1 VCRGNRVSIVIFFLV
16 LIAGLIGPACGSD
29 EGGEVAAPTA
39 SPGGEA
45 EVEQLDL
52 LTVPGD
58 DWGYPSPFSFYP
70 RGPGYIAMHLIF
82 DTLTWK
88 DEDGVIP
95 WLADSW
101 STSEDGKAWTFKLR
115 EGVEWHDGQPL
126 TAEDVKF
133 SFEYGKSHISI
144 SSWFA
149 ALADVESVEV
159 SGEDEVIVYL
169 SRPVASFHNDI
180 AGNMPIIP
188 KHIWEGVEDPAR
200 FTTEEAVI
208 GSGPFKLVSYDKEE
222 GTYVYDANDDFFG
235 GRPLV
240 KRLVMRRVSDE
251 ALALETGTIDEAS
264 FWGKE
269 IDLVGDFED
278 DERFE
283 VISGPSFWVLQVI
296 FNNEKAPTNLV
307 ELREAVAHAI
317 DREEIIDKVTHGGA
331 ILAHPGIIHPDSDW
345 YSPDVAAYDYDPEE
359 AERLLDSLDFV
370 DRDGDGV
377 RETPEGEKLS
387 FVLITTSDYG
397 SDYTREAEII
407 RENLGAVGIECEV
420 KALDYSTADGIL
432 REGNF
437 HLAING
443 HGAIAAPS
451 ILDEPDWP
459 ANTYKSEEY
468 QALYKEQSEETDAE
482 ERGEMVAELQAM
494 VADDL
499 PVFTLYHPKMWCVFN
514 PDKLD
519 TWFYTKNGVAIGIP
533 LEMNK
538 LIFLER

>member
-1 VCRGNRVSIVIFFLV
+1 MCRENRTWIVIFLFV
-16 LIAGLIGPACGSD
+16 LLAGLIASACGSSEES
-29 EGGEVAAPTA
+29 EGVAPTA
-39 SPGGEA
+39 SPSGEV
-45 EVEQLDL
+45 EVEQLEL

-88 DEDGVIP
+88 DESGVIP

-101 STSEDGKAWTFKLR
+101 STSDDGRAWTFELH
-115 EGVEWHDGQPL
+115 EGVKWQDGEPL

-133 SFEYGKSHISI
+133 SFEYGKAHVAV

-149 ALADVESVEV
+149 ALEDVESVEV
-159 SGEDEVIVYL
+159 SGDHEVVVHL
-169 SRPVASFHNDI
+169 TRPSASFQDDI
-180 AGNMPIIP
+180 AGNMPVIP
-188 KHIWEGVEDPAR
+188 KHIWEDVEDPAK
-200 FTTEEAVI
+200 FTTEEAVV
-208 GSGPFKLVSYDKEE
+208 GSGPFKLASYSKEE
-222 GTYVYDANDDFFG
+222 GTYVYDANNDFFA

-240 KRLVMRRVSDE
+240 KRLVMTRVSDE
-251 ALALETGTIDEAS
+251 ALALETGTVDEAS

-269 IDLVGDFED
+269 IDVLGEFEE
-278 DERFE
+278 DERFQ

-296 FNNEKAPTNLV
+296 FNNEKPPTNLV
-307 ELREAVAHAI
+307 EFRKAVAHAI
-317 DREEIIDKVTHGGA
+317 DREEIIEKVTHGGA
-331 ILAHPGIIHPDSDW
+331 IVAHSGILHPDSDW

-359 AERLLDSLDFV
+359 AERLLDFLDFV

-387 FVLITTSDYG
+387 FVLVTTSDYG
-397 SDYTREAEII
+397 SDYSRESEII
-407 RENLGAVGIECEV
+407 KENLGAVGIDVEV

-437 HLAING
+437 QLAITG
-443 HGAIAAPS
+443 LGGISAPS
-451 ILDEPDWP
+451 ILDQPDWP
-459 ANTYKSEEY
+459 ANTYQNEEY
-468 QALYKEQSEETDAE
+468 SALYQRQSEETDVKERAE
-482 ERGEMVAELQAM
+482 LVAQLQAM

-519 TWFYTKNGVAIGIP
+519 TWFYTKNGVAVGIP
-533 LEMNK
+533 IEMNK
-538 LIFLER
+538 LIFVER

>member
-1 VCRGNRVSIVIFFLV
+1 MYRRGPAWIVIFLFAL
-16 LIAGLIGPACGSD
+16 LIGLTVSACGSN
-29 EGGEVAAPTA
+29 EESELMAPTA
-39 SPGGEA
+39 SPSGEV
-45 EVEQLDL
+45 EVEQLEL

-88 DEDGVIP
+88 DENGVIP

-101 STSEDGKAWTFKLR
+101 STAEDGTAWTFELR
-115 EGVEWHDGQPL
+115 EGVKWHDGQPL

-133 SFEYGKSHISI
+133 SFEYERSHVAV
-144 SSWFA
+144 SSWYA
-149 ALADVESVEV
+149 ALEDVESVEV
-159 SGEDEVIVYL
+159 TGDHEVVVHL
-169 SRPVASFHNDI
+169 TRPLASFQEDI
-180 AGNMPIIP
+180 AGNIPIIP
-188 KHIWEGVEDPAR
+188 KHIWEDVEDPAK
-200 FTTEEAVI
+200 FTTEQAVV
-208 GSGPFKLVSYDKEE
+208 GSGPFKLASYSKEE
-222 GTYVYDANDDFFG
+222 GTYVYDANNEFFA

-240 KRLVMRRVSDE
+240 KRLVMTRVSDE
-251 ALALETGTIDEAS
+251 ALALETGTVDEAS

-269 IDLVGDFED
+269 IDLLGDFEE

-283 VISGPSFWVLQVI
+283 VITGPSFWVLQVI
-296 FNNEKAPTNLV
+296 FNNQKAPTNLV
-307 ELREAVAHAI
+307 EFRKAVAHAI

-331 ILAHPGIIHPDSDW
+331 IVAHPGILHPDSDW
-345 YSPDVAAYDYDPEE
+345 YSPDVATYDYDPAE

-387 FVLITTSDYG
+387 FVLVTTSDYG
-397 SDYTREAEII
+397 SDYSRESEII
-407 RENLGAVGIECEV
+407 KENLGDVGIDVEV
-420 KALDYSTADGIL
+420 KALDYGTADGIL

-437 HLAING
+437 NLAING
-443 HGAIAAPS
+443 LGGIAAPS
-451 ILDEPDWP
+451 ILDQPDWP

-468 QALYKEQSEETDAE
+468 AALYQEQSEETDVE
-482 ERGEMVAELQAM
+482 ERAALLAQLQAM

-519 TWFYTKNGVAIGIP
+519 TWFYTKNGVASGIP
-533 LEMNK
+533 TEMNK
-538 LIFLER
+538 LVFIER

>member
-1 VCRGNRVSIVIFFLV
+1 MRRGNRTWIVIVLFVLLTG
-16 LIAGLIGPACGSD
+16 LIAPACGS
-29 EGGEVAAPTA
+29 GEESEVVAPTA
-39 SPGGEA
+39 SPSGEV
-45 EVEQLDL
+45 EVEQLGL

-70 RGPGYIAMHLIF
+70 RGPGYIAMHFIF

-88 DEDGVIP
+88 DENDVIP

-101 STSEDGKAWTFKLR
+101 STSEDGKDWTFQLR
-115 EGVEWHDGQPL
+115 EGVKWHDGEPL

-133 SFEYGKSHISI
+133 SFEYGKSHLAV

-159 SGEDEVIVYL
+159 SGDHEVTIHL
-169 SRPVASFHNDI
+169 TRPLASFQDDI

-188 KHIWEGVEDPAR
+188 KHIWEDVEDPAK

-208 GSGPFKLVSYDKEE
+208 GSGPFKLVDYDKEE
-222 GTYVYDANDDFFG
+222 GTYVYDANNDFFA
-235 GRPLV
+235 GRVLV

-251 ALALETGTIDEAS
+251 ALALETGTVDEAS

-269 IDLVGDFED
+269 IDLVGDYEEGD
-278 DERFE
+278 RFE
-283 VISGPSFWVLQVI
+283 VITGPSFWVLQVI
-296 FNNEKAPTNLV
+296 FNNQKAPTNLV
-307 ELREAVAHAI
+307 EFRKAVAHAI

-331 ILAHPGIIHPDSDW
+331 IVANPGIIHPDSDW
-345 YSPDVAAYDYDPEE
+345 YSPDVATYDYDPVE

-387 FVLITTSDYG
+387 FVLVTTSDYS
-397 SDYTREAEII
+397 SDYSREAEII
-407 RENLGAVGIECEV
+407 KDNLGAVGIDVEV

-443 HGAIAAPS
+443 HGGIAVPS

-468 QALYKEQSEETDAE
+468 NALYQQQSEEIDVE
-482 ERGEMVAELQAM
+482 ERGELVAQLQAM

-514 PDKLD
+514 PEKLD
-519 TWFYTKNGVAIGIP
+519 TWFYTKNGVAFGIP
-533 LEMNK
+533 IEMNK
-538 LIFLER
+538 LIFVER